1 MIRYKKKKEELG
13 QAQNKIKQIEADYSK
28 LEKERKER
36 KSVRCGKCEQF
47 MTILKDLNEKLENVM
62 LESGRKEA
70 VINSLC
76 LEIKNL

>member
-36 KSVRCGKCEQF
+36 KSVKCGKCEQF